1 MYTPLSSEQ
10 IEHCRFKNAEVNR
23 SLGLSPEQDPSE
35 DKILDFDG
43 DETLDNY
50 FSEVELAHI
59 SKKNQ
64 TLDEQLKQNQSPSC
78 TDEKNNQG
86 DMDIDTS
93 AAEQQYRF
101 ISEVEMTRTN
111 LVK

>member
-1 MYTPLSSEQ
+1 M
-10 IEHCRFKNAEVNR
+10 
-23 SLGLSPEQDPSE
+23 
-35 DKILDFDG
+35 
-43 DETLDNY
+43 DNY
-50 FSEVELAHI
+50 FSEEELARI

-64 TLDEQLKQNQSPSC
+64 TLDMELEQLKQNQSPSC